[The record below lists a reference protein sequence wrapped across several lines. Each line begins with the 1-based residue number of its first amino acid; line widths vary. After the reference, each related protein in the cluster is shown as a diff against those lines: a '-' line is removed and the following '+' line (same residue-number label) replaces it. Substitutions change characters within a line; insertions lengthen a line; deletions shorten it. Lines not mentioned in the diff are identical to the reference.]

1 MSSAVCTNRP
11 APSSAAGTTG
21 NKDAS
26 SRRFVDDKSLCI
38 QQTTDPSCKN
48 NRENPSKAASTAKKK
63 GGSGATTS
71 CTKPQSYRGVRQRP
85 WGKWA
90 AEIRDPNAGVRRWLG
105 TFESADEAAR
115 AYDVA
120 AVSIRGSN
128 AKTNFCI
135 DNYLNGNGNTTTAS
149 NGGGGGGGKSEM
161 RRSLSSSR
169 VGTSKKEGALS
180 TKVNSGKKKGRDSNL
195 KSASKSKSSKYV
207 KKNELILE
215 NKSLGGVMTVPQM
228 ATAGMV
234 AMNYGPA
241 AAAAASYGFAASQ
254 AGWTVAQQRSMM
266 AANHHLQQ
274 QYLSSNNNNNNNYVA
289 NYVSHNNTT
298 NGKQGG
304 GEDLSEEDLEN
315 EVASAVWGEPQ
326 GKSAPM
332 NVLGT
337 SADIVEECSKHLEK
351 MSWVESAMMSPRAI
365 APEGLNAIHAAG
377 NLVASNAAKE
387 DPSDGAI
394 GRETTTGIDIKRKE
408 DTGSRVDYVKNS
420 YDETMQFAF
429 SPSNLSLGISPPH
442 LVSSMSPITA
452 GVWKKFLTDIDKSS
466 M

>member
-1 MSSAVCTNRP
+1 MQAVATMSSAVCTNRP
-11 APSSAAGTTG
+11 APSSAAGTTS

-26 SRRFVDDKSLCI
+26 SRLFVDDKSLCI
-38 QQTTDPSCKN
+38 QQTTDPSCKD
-48 NRENPSKAASTAKKK
+48 PSKAASASTAKKK
-63 GGSGATTS
+63 GGSATTTS

-135 DNYLNGNGNTTTAS
+135 DNYLNGNTTTTTAS
-149 NGGGGGGGKSEM
+149 HGGGGKSEM
-161 RRSLSSSR
+161 KRSLSSSR
-169 VGTSKKEGALS
+169 VGTSKKEGVLS
-180 TKVNSGKKKGRDSNL
+180 TKVNSAKKKGRDSNL
-195 KSASKSKSSKYV
+195 KSPSKSKSSKYV
-207 KKNELILE
+207 KKNELLLE
-215 NKSLGGVMTVPQM
+215 NKNVGCVMTVPQ
-228 ATAGMV
+228 MV
-234 AMNYGPA
+234 AMNYGP
-241 AAAAASYGFAASQ
+241 AAASYGFAASQ
-254 AGWTVAQQRSMM
+254 AGWTVAQQRSMI
-266 AANHHLQQ
+266 ASNHQLQQQQQQQ
-274 QYLSSNNNNNNNYVA
+274 QYLSNSNNNYVA
-289 NYVSHNNTT
+289 NYVNHNHMTN
-298 NGKQGG
+298 NGKQGGGGG

-332 NVLGT
+332 TVLGT

-351 MSWVESAMMSPRAI
+351 MSWVESAI
-365 APEGLNAIHAAG
+365 APEGLNAIHA
-377 NLVASNAAKE
+377 VATSTAKE
-387 DPSDGAI
+387 DRSDGSIAQAR
-394 GRETTTGIDIKRKE
+394 RETTTGIDIKRKE
-408 DTGSRVDYVKNS
+408 DTGSRVDYIKNS

-466 M
+466 T